1 MNIRHILLITLAACA
16 LSVQAQQ
23 RIAVKAPRQ
32 AAPQSR
38 ITSARAQGLSDNQKL
53 LGYVV
58 TDSIT
63 TKGAA
68 FALDTLGGT
77 YRIGAILSS
86 QILSA
91 YEGCHI
97 VGIRLA
103 SALDM
108 GRTNVFL
115 CSVEGYTT
123 TPIIEQ
129 KQKIYEGWNNVF
141 FNGDGYEI
149 KTGEDIFF
157 GYDYVETPEMIK
169 EDKGGICSFGED
181 TDNGFYVYGN
191 FGYGTAL
198 YPISEVG
205 RLCVQL
211 IIDVSSLPLYDIDLT
226 WFDSG
231 FKYKQPGE
239 TIDGM
244 LSYSNVGRATIHN
257 YQLGYQIDD
266 EEPVF
271 SEITD
276 SIKTGEMKDW
286 KFSPTLPADF
296 AIGTHTLRI
305 IVGKVEGENLSEK
318 SKNDTLSTKFAV
330 YRDRLDR
337 EKVFMEIYTDQT
349 SPYVPYLNN
358 ALKEVTD
365 LTDQIAVIN
374 VHKKDTPLGVANA
387 LYLHDL
393 YAYTLPSFTVNRAYF
408 PGEAHIAYDMNDY
421 LPMSDDP
428 MMKEII
434 VNILAEILMQDYAS
448 PAFATINLEPVYD
461 ATTRKVTVKAT
472 GNILAEAKAIYGN
485 LALTLILT
493 EDQVKS
499 TQAVYNTILGRITTN
514 NNYTHN
520 HVLRTYI
527 TSPIGDIVTEKDG
540 KFEATYEYTLDEGW
554 KADNINIV
562 GILTKKVDAVTADNL
577 LDLDVINANS
587 VNLGVLTGIKTMPA
601 AASTKSS
608 AVYSLDGRRV
618 STSHLKPGLYIIN
631 GKKVIR

>member
-1 MNIRHILLITLAACA
+1 MNIKHILLTALAVCA
-16 LSVQAQQ
+16 LHAQAQ
-23 RIAVKAPRQ
+23 
-32 AAPQSR
+32 
-38 ITSARAQGLSDNQKL
+38 QKL

-68 FALDTLGGT
+68 FALDSLGGT
-77 YRIGAILSS
+77 YRIGAVLTS

-91 YEGCHI
+91 YEGCRI
-97 VGIRLA
+97 VGIRVA

-115 CSVEGYTT
+115 SHVNGYTT
-123 TPIIEQ
+123 TPVIEQ
-129 KQKIYEGWNNVF
+129 KQKIYEGWNNVY

-149 KTGEDIFF
+149 KAGEDLFF
-157 GYDYVETPEMIK
+157 GYDYIETAEMVK
-169 EDKGGICSFGED
+169 EDKGGICGFGED
-181 TDNGFYVYGN
+181 TDDAFYVYGD

-198 YPISEVG
+198 YQISQVG

-211 IIDVSSLPLYDIDLT
+211 IVDVSSLPLYDIDLT

-244 LSYSNVGRATIHN
+244 VSYSNVGRATIHN

-266 EEPVF
+266 EAPVF
-271 SEITD
+271 ATITD
-276 SIKTGEMKDW
+276 SIKTGEMNDW
-286 KFSPTLPADF
+286 KFSPTLPTDI

-305 IVGKVEGENLSEK
+305 LVGKVEGDDLPEK
-318 SKNDTLSTKFAV
+318 SKNDTLSTTFAV
-330 YRDRLDR
+330 YRNRVDR

-349 SPYVPYLNN
+349 SAYVPYLNN

-365 LTDQIAVIN
+365 LTDQIAVVN
-374 VHKKDTPLGVANA
+374 VHKKGTPLA
-387 LYLHDL
+387 LADASYLHDL

-428 MMKEII
+428 MMKSII
-434 VNILAEILMQDYAS
+434 VNIFTEILMQDYAS
-448 PAFATINLEPVYD
+448 PAFATIALEPVYD
-461 ATTRKVTVKAT
+461 AASRKLTVKTT
-472 GNILAEAKAIYGN
+472 GSILDEAKAIYGD
-485 LALTLILT
+485 LALTLMIT

-499 TQAVYNTILGRITTN
+499 KQTVYNAVLNRPTN
-514 NNYTHN
+514 NANYLHN
-520 HVLRTYI
+520 HVLRAYI
-527 TSPIGDIVTEKDG
+527 TSPIGNALTEKDG
-540 KFEATYEYTLDEGW
+540 KFEATYDYTLDEGW
-554 KADNINIV
+554 NADNINV
-562 GILTKKVDAVTADNL
+562 VAILTKKVDAVTEDCL
-577 LDLDVINANS
+577 VDLDVINANS
-587 VNLGVLTGIKTMPA
+587 VNLGVITGIEVMPA
-601 AASTKSS
+601 AVQDKST

-618 STSHLKPGLYIIN
+618 NSTRMKPGLYIIN
-631 GKKVIR
+631 GKKVVIK

>member
-1 MNIRHILLITLAACA
+1 MNIKHILLITLAVCA

-23 RIAVKAPRQ
+23 KIAVKAPRQ
-32 AAPQSR
+32 LAAQQHAA
-38 ITSARAQGLSDNQKL
+38 SARAMGLADNQVL
-53 LGYVV
+53 LGHIV

-68 FALDTLGGT
+68 FGAAGT
-77 YRIGAILSS
+77 YRIGAVLSS

-91 YEGCHI
+91 YEGCRV
-97 VGIRLA
+97 VGIRMA
-103 SALDM
+103 AALDM

-115 CSVEGYTT
+115 CNVDDYTA
-123 TPIIEQ
+123 TPAIEQ

-149 KTGEDIFF
+149 KAGDELFF
-157 GYDYVETPEMIK
+157 GFDYVETAEMVTA
-169 EDKGGICSFGED
+169 DQGGICGFGED
-181 TDNGFYVYGN
+181 SSDGFYVYGD

-198 YPISEVG
+198 YPLSEVG

-211 IIDVSSLPLYDIDLT
+211 IVDISSLPLYDIDLT

-257 YQLGYQIDD
+257 YQLGYQIDNNP
-266 EEPVF
+266 PVF
-271 SEITD
+271 TEITD
-276 SIKTGEMKDW
+276 SIKAGEMQDW
-286 KFSPTLPADF
+286 KFSPTLPTDF
-296 AIGTHTLRI
+296 AIGTHTLKI
-305 IVGKVEGENLSEK
+305 IVGKVEGEALSEK

-330 YRDRLDR
+330 YRNRLDR

-358 ALKEVTD
+358 TLKEITDMTD
-365 LTDQIAVIN
+365 LIAVVN
-374 VHKKDTPLGVANA
+374 VHKKDTPLALADA

-408 PGEAHIAYDMNDY
+408 PGEKYIAYDMNDY
-421 LPMSDDP
+421 LPYYDEP
-428 MMKEII
+428 MMKDIL

-448 PAFATINLEPVYD
+448 AAFATINLEPTYD
-461 ATTRKVTVKAT
+461 AASRKLTVKAT
-472 GNILAEAKAIYGN
+472 GDVLEEAKAIYGN

-493 EDQVKS
+493 ENQVKS
-499 TQAVYNTILGRITTN
+499 SQAVYNSKIGIVTPN
-514 NNYTHN
+514 NNYMHN
-520 HVLRTYI
+520 DVLRTYI
-527 TSPIGDIVTEKDG
+527 TSPIGDLITEKDG
-540 KFEATYEYTLDEGW
+540 KFEATYEYTLNEGW
-554 KADNINIV
+554 NADNINIV
-562 GILTKKVDAVTADNL
+562 GILTKKVDAVTANNL

-587 VNLGVLTGIKTMPA
+587 VNLGALTGIKTMPA
-601 AASTKSS
+601 AASAKSS

-618 STSHLKPGLYIIN
+618 SASHLKPGLYIIN
-631 GKKVIR
+631 GKKTVVK